1 VIKTLSLIAAGCAT
15 AMVILGYQTL
25 QRSRSARLALT
36 VLAVPLFLSGVATGG
51 YVSSV
56 VAVAVATLWLQPARG
71 WFDGTG
77 APATAASPHARS
89 HPSAR
94 PTWPPPYHP
103 PPATSQDRNA
113 EPAHPATPAVPAT
126 WAPPPTST
134 YDVRRVART
143 GSRPRSLG
151 WACGLTWLFSALA
164 ALALVSSILVLAA
177 SPDVVLDKMH
187 EQNPDLAT
195 QGVSDHLILVVAY
208 VTCGLFIAWCVL
220 AAVLA
225 LLAFRRTRWAY
236 YGLLVSTAAVAVLCL
251 IGVIG
256 SLVVLVP
263 LLAAVAVVACLARPE
278 VRDWFG

>member
-1 VIKTLSLIAAGCAT
+1 V
-15 AMVILGYQTL
+15 
-25 QRSRSARLALT
+25 
-36 VLAVPLFLSGVATGG
+36 
-51 YVSSV
+51 
-56 VAVAVATLWLQPARG
+56 
-71 WFDGTG
+71 
-77 APATAASPHARS
+77 
-89 HPSAR
+89 
-94 PTWPPPYHP
+94 
-103 PPATSQDRNA
+103 
-113 EPAHPATPAVPAT
+113 
-126 WAPPPTST
+126 
-134 YDVRRVART
+134 
-143 GSRPRSLG
+143 
-151 WACGLTWLFSALA
+151 WACVLTWVFTSLA
-164 ALALVSSILVLAA
+164 AAVFVTSIVLLAQDPGVI
-177 SPDVVLDKMH
+177 LDKMH